1 MKKLILIIIAATAL
15 LVSGCEDFL
24 DTRNLFQKDLT
35 NFYKTPTDI
44 NEAMGGVYN
53 ALYVGGVFSEEHLSA
68 NLMADYMLGG
78 GGPDD
83 ITAKNC
89 DNFLDPTE
97 DTYSDLWKQTYNGVY
112 RTNAIIEAVTDADY
126 SSYFETPAE
135 ATDFIN
141 TALGEAYFMRG
152 FFMYRAARF
161 FGGMPIIP
169 RTDSPRDVE
178 RSTFTETFSQIAADF
193 IKAAETM
200 PEINPLNVPVT
211 EYGHANRWV
220 AKAYIARAFLFYT
233 GYMTNIEK
241 QATTDLPLPEGGS
254 LTKAQVVAHLDDVIT
269 KSKYELTPDFRNL
282 WPYSYANTSAAK
294 VVLPWA
300 AEEGLAWVGQDG
312 PKSTLG
318 TGNKEVMFALR
329 YAFGNWSW
337 SEGQKYNN
345 RIPLF
350 FGIRGNSMIPFAEGW
365 GWGPIHT
372 VFFNSWSNDDP
383 RKLASVLEMGKED
396 QGTGGYQANKGDH
409 ETGLYNKK
417 YSHLQHDDPAPTAT
431 SNRGKKGMFFYI
443 YNWNNG
449 DPMQL
454 ETAQDFFYLR
464 YADVLLMHSE
474 LSETATGLN
483 AVRARAKLPPVEWS
497 LDNLKKERLYELAFE
512 GLRWFDLVRWGDVED
527 PTKNFF
533 STPCNVKNSG
543 VAAVYTNSYRSETK
557 GLVPI
562 PESEIRLSNGV
573 YIQNPG
579 W

>member
-1 MKKLILIIIAATAL
+1 MMKKLILTIVAVTAL

-24 DTRNLFQKDLT
+24 DTRNLYQKDLT

-44 NEAMGGVYN
+44 TEAMGGVYN

-68 NLMADYMLGG
+68 NLMSDYMLGG

-89 DNFLDPTE
+89 DRFLDPTE
-97 DTYSDLWKQTYNGVY
+97 DTYIDLWKQTYNGVY

-126 SSYFETPAE
+126 SSYFDTEAE
-135 ATDFIN
+135 ATEFIN

-169 RTDSPRDVE
+169 KTDSPRDVP
-178 RSTFTETFSQIAADF
+178 RSTFTETFGQIAADF

-200 PEINPLNVPVT
+200 PAIDPMAVPLA

-220 AKAYIARAFLFYT
+220 AKAYIARAYLFFT

-241 QATTDLPLPEGGS
+241 QATTDLPLPEGGT
-254 LTKAQVVAHLDDVIT
+254 LTKADAIAALNDVIT
-269 KSKYELTPDFRNL
+269 NSNYELVPDFRNL
-282 WPYSYANTSAAK
+282 WPYSYANTSAGTE
-294 VVLPWA
+294 VLPWA
-300 AEEGLAWVGQDG
+300 ATEDLEWVGQDG
-312 PKSTLG
+312 PNSTIG
-318 TGNKEVMFALR
+318 TGNNEVMFGLR
-329 YAFGNWSW
+329 YAFGNWGW
-337 SEGQKYNN
+337 NEGQKYNN

-365 GWGPIHT
+365 GWGPIHP
-372 VFFNSWSNDDP
+372 VFFNSWPNDDP
-383 RKLASVLEMGKED
+383 RKIASVLEMGKAE

-417 YSHLQHDDPAPTAT
+417 YSHLQHEGAD
-431 SNRGKKGMFFYI
+431 GKKGMFYYI
-443 YNWNNG
+443 YDWNNG

-474 LSETATGLN
+474 LTETADGIN
-483 AVRARAKLPPVEWS
+483 AVRARVDLPPVTWS

-512 GLRWFDLVRWGDVED
+512 GLRWFDLVRWGDVEN
-527 PTKNFF
+527 PAKNYF
-533 STPCNVKNSG
+533 STTADVVNSG
-543 VAAVYTNSYRSETK
+543 VPATYSVTYPVAIK

-573 YIQNPG
+573 YTQNPG

>member
-1 MKKLILIIIAATAL
+1 MKKLILIIVAVTAL
-15 LVSGCEDFL
+15 IVSGCEDFL
-24 DTRNLFQKDLT
+24 DTRNLYQKDLT

-44 NEAMGGVYN
+44 TEAMGGVYN

-68 NLMADYMLGG
+68 NLMSDYMLGG

-112 RTNAIIEAVTDADY
+112 RTNAIIEAVAEADY
-126 SSYFETPAE
+126 SSYFGTEAE
-135 ATDFIN
+135 AIEFKN
-141 TALGEAYFMRG
+141 TSLGEAYFMRG

-169 RTDSPRDVE
+169 RTDSPRDVP
-178 RSTFTETFSQIAADF
+178 RSTFTETFGQIAADF
-193 IKAAETM
+193 LLAAETL
-200 PEINPLNVPVT
+200 PAINPMAVPLS

-220 AKAYIARAFLFYT
+220 AKAYIARTYLFYT

-241 QATTDLPLPEGGS
+241 QATTDLALPEGGT
-254 LTKAQVVAHLDDVIT
+254 LTKADAIAALNDVMT
-269 KSKYELTPDFRNL
+269 NSNYELVPDFGNL
-282 WPYSYANTSAAK
+282 WPYAYANTSAGTE
-294 VVLPWA
+294 VLPWA
-300 AEEGLAWVGQDG
+300 TTEGLEWVGQDG
-312 PKSTLG
+312 PNSTIG
-318 TGNKEVMFALR
+318 TGNNEVMFALR
-329 YAFGNWSW
+329 FAFGNWGW
-337 SEGQKYNN
+337 NEGQKFNN

-350 FGIRGNSMIPFAEGW
+350 FGIRGNSMVPFGEGW
-365 GWGPIHT
+365 GWGPIHP
-372 VFFNSWSNDDP
+372 VFFNAWPNEDP
-383 RKLASVLEMGKED
+383 RKLASVLEMGKAE
-396 QGTGGYQANKGDH
+396 QGTVGYQANKGDH

-417 YSHLQHDDPAPTAT
+417 YSHLQHEGAD
-431 SNRGKKGMFFYI
+431 GKKGMFYYI

-454 ETAQDFFYLR
+454 ESAQDFFYLR

-474 LSETATGLN
+474 LTETADGIN
-483 AVRARAKLPPVEWS
+483 AVRERVDLPPVAWS
-497 LDNLKKERLYELAFE
+497 LDNLKKERLYEFAFE

-527 PTKNFF
+527 PTKNYF
-533 STPCNVKNSG
+533 STTCTVMNSG
-543 VAAVYTNSYRSETK
+543 VEGTYSVTYPVAIK

-573 YIQNPG
+573 YEQNPG

>member
-1 MKKLILIIIAATAL
+1 MKKITLIIVALTAL

-24 DTRNLFQKDLT
+24 DTRNLYQKDLT

-44 NEAMGGVYN
+44 TEAMGGVYN

-89 DNFLDPTE
+89 DNFIDPTE

-112 RTNAIIEAVTDADY
+112 RTNAIIEALTDADY
-126 SSYFETPAE
+126 SSYFDTEAE
-135 ATDFIN
+135 ATNFIN
-141 TALGEAYFMRG
+141 TAMGEAYFMRG

-169 RTDSPRDVE
+169 KTDSPRDVP

-200 PEINPLNVPVT
+200 PEINPLSVPLA
-211 EYGHANRWV
+211 EYGHANVWV

-233 GYMTNIEK
+233 GYMTNIEG
-241 QATTDLPLPEGGS
+241 QATTELPLPEGGS

-282 WPYSYANTSAAK
+282 WPYSYANTSAGAE
-294 VVLPWA
+294 VLPWA
-300 AEEGLAWVGQDG
+300 ATEGLAWVGQDG
-312 PKSTLG
+312 PTSTIG

-329 YAFGNWSW
+329 YAFGNWGW

-365 GWGPIHT
+365 GWGPIHP
-372 VFFNSWSNDDP
+372 VFFNAWSNDDP
-383 RKLASVLEMGKED
+383 RKIASVLEMGKAE

-417 YSHLQHDDPAPTAT
+417 YSHLQHEGTD
-431 SNRGKKGMFFYI
+431 GKKGMFYYI

-474 LSETATGLN
+474 LTETATGMN
-483 AVRARAKLPPVEWS
+483 AVRARAGLDPVTYS

-512 GLRWFDLVRWGDVED
+512 GLRWFDLVRWGDVDD
-527 PTKNFF
+527 PTKNYF
-533 STPCNVKNSG
+533 STPCNVMNSG
-543 VAAVYTNSYRSETK
+543 VAAVYTNSYRPEIK

-573 YIQNPG
+573 YEQNPG

>member
-1 MKKLILIIIAATAL
+1 MKKITLIIVALTAL

-24 DTRNLFQKDLT
+24 DTRNLYQKDLT

-44 NEAMGGVYN
+44 TEAMGGVYN

-89 DNFLDPTE
+89 DNFIDPTE

-112 RTNAIIEAVTDADY
+112 RTNAIIEALTDADY
-126 SSYFETPAE
+126 SSYFDTEAE
-135 ATDFIN
+135 ATNFIN
-141 TALGEAYFMRG
+141 TAMGEAYFMRG

-169 RTDSPRDVE
+169 KTDSPRDVP
-178 RSTFTETFSQIAADF
+178 RSSFTETFSQIAADF

-200 PEINPLNVPVT
+200 PEINPLTVPLA
-211 EYGHANRWV
+211 EYGHANVWV

-233 GYMTNIEK
+233 GYMTNIEG
-241 QATTDLPLPEGGS
+241 QATTELPLPEGGS

-282 WPYSYANTSAAK
+282 WPYSYANTSAGAE
-294 VVLPWA
+294 VLPWA
-300 AEEGLAWVGQDG
+300 ATEGLAWVGQDG
-312 PKSTLG
+312 PTSTIG

-329 YAFGNWSW
+329 YAFGNWGW

-365 GWGPIHT
+365 GWGPIHP
-372 VFFNSWSNDDP
+372 VFFNAWSNDDP
-383 RKLASVLEMGKED
+383 RKIASVLEMGKAE

-417 YSHLQHDDPAPTAT
+417 YSHLQHEGAD
-431 SNRGKKGMFFYI
+431 GKKGMFYYI

-464 YADVLLMHSE
+464 FAEVLLMHSE
-474 LSETATGLN
+474 LTETATGMN
-483 AVRARAKLPPVEWS
+483 AVRARVGLDPIAYS

-512 GLRWFDLVRWGDVED
+512 GLRWFDLVRWGDVDD
-527 PTKNFF
+527 PTKNYF
-533 STPCNVKNSG
+533 STPCNVMNSG
-543 VAAVYTNSYRSETK
+543 VAAVYTNNYRPEIK

-573 YIQNPG
+573 YEQNPG

>member
-1 MKKLILIIIAATAL
+1 MKKITLIIVALTAL

-24 DTRNLFQKDLT
+24 DTRNLYQKDLT

-44 NEAMGGVYN
+44 TEAMGGVYN

-89 DNFLDPTE
+89 DNFIDPTE
-97 DTYSDLWKQTYNGVY
+97 DTYADLWKQTYNGVY

-126 SSYFETPAE
+126 SSYFNTEAE
-135 ATDFIN
+135 ATNFIN

-169 RTDSPRDVE
+169 KTDSPRDVP
-178 RSTFTETFSQIAADF
+178 RSTFTETFGQIAADF
-193 IKAAETM
+193 IKATETM
-200 PEINPLNVPVT
+200 PEINPLTTPLS
-211 EYGHANRWV
+211 EYGHANIWV

-233 GYMTNIEK
+233 GYMSNIEG
-241 QATTDLPLPEGGS
+241 QATTELPLPEGGS

-282 WPYSYANTSAAK
+282 WPYSYANTSAGTE
-294 VVLPWA
+294 VLPWA
-300 AEEGLAWVGQDG
+300 ATEGLAWVGQDG
-312 PKSTLG
+312 PNSTIG

-329 YAFGNWSW
+329 YAFGNWGW

-365 GWGPIHT
+365 GWGPIHP
-372 VFFNSWSNDDP
+372 VFFNAWSNDDP
-383 RKLASVLEMGKED
+383 RKIASVLEMGKTD
-396 QGTGGYQANKGDH
+396 QGTGGYNANKGDH
-409 ETGLYNKK
+409 ETGLFNKK
-417 YSHLQHDDPAPTAT
+417 YSHLQHEGAD
-431 SNRGKKGMFFYI
+431 GKKGMFYYI
-443 YNWNNG
+443 YDWNNG

-474 LSETATGLN
+474 LTETATGMN
-483 AVRARAKLPPVEWS
+483 AVRARVGLDPVTYS

-512 GLRWFDLVRWGDVED
+512 GLRWFDLVRWGDVDD
-527 PTKNFF
+527 PTKNYF
-533 STPCNVKNSG
+533 STPCNVMNSG
-543 VAAVYTNSYRSETK
+543 VAAVYTNSYRPAIK

-573 YIQNPG
+573 YEQNPG

>member
-1 MKKLILIIIAATAL
+1 MALMAT
-15 LVSGCEDFL
+15 SCEDFL
-24 DTRNLFQKDLT
+24 DTRNLYQKDLT

-44 NEAMGGVYN
+44 TEAMGGVYN
-53 ALYVGGVFSEEHLSA
+53 ALYVGGVFSEEQLSA
-68 NLMADYMLGG
+68 NLMSDYMLGG

-89 DNFLDPTE
+89 DKFLDPTE

-126 SSYFETPAE
+126 SSYFNTEAE
-135 ATDFIN
+135 ATAFIN

-169 RTDSPRDVE
+169 KTDSPRDVA
-178 RSTFTETFSQIAADF
+178 RSTFTETWSQIAADF

-200 PEINPLNVPVT
+200 PAINPMTVPLA

-220 AKAYIARAFLFYT
+220 AKAYIARTYLFYT

-241 QATTDLPLPEGGS
+241 QATTELPLPEGGS
-254 LTKAQVVAHLDDVIT
+254 LTKADAIAHLNDVIT
-269 KSKYELTPDFRNL
+269 NSNYELTPDFRNL
-282 WPYSYANTSAAK
+282 WPYSYVNTSAGS
-294 VVLPWA
+294 VVLQWA
-300 AEEGLAWVGQDG
+300 EDEGLEWVGQDG
-312 PKSTLG
+312 PNSTIG

-329 YAFGNWSW
+329 FAFGNWGW
-337 SEGQKYNN
+337 NEGQKYNN
-345 RIPLF
+345 RVPLF
-350 FGIRGNSMIPFAEGW
+350 FGIRGNSMVPFGEGW
-365 GWGPIHT
+365 GWGPIHP

-383 RKLASVLEMGKED
+383 RKLASVLEMGKAE

-409 ETGLYNKK
+409 ETGLFNKK
-417 YSHLQHDDPAPTAT
+417 YSHLQHEGAD
-431 SNRGKKGMFFYI
+431 GKKGMFYYI
-443 YNWNNG
+443 YDWDNG

-454 ETAQDFFYLR
+454 ESAQDFFYLR

-474 LSETATGLN
+474 LTETADGMN
-483 AVRARAKLPPVEWS
+483 EVRARVGLDPVEWS
-497 LDNLKKERLYELAFE
+497 LDNLKSERLYELAFE
-512 GLRWFDLVRWGDVED
+512 GLRWFDLVRWGDVEN
-527 PTKNFF
+527 PAKNFF
-533 STPCNVKNSG
+533 STPCNVMNSG
-543 VAAVYTNSYRSETK
+543 VAAVYTNSYRAETK

-573 YIQNPG
+573 YEQNPG

>member
-1 MKKLILIIIAATAL
+1 MKKITLIIVALTAL

-24 DTRNLFQKDLT
+24 DTRNLYQKDLT

-44 NEAMGGVYN
+44 TEAMGGVYN

-89 DNFLDPTE
+89 DNFIDPTE

-112 RTNAIIEAVTDADY
+112 RTNAIIEALTDADY
-126 SSYFETPAE
+126 SSYFNTEAE
-135 ATDFIN
+135 ATNFIN
-141 TALGEAYFMRG
+141 TAMGEAYFMRG

-169 RTDSPRDVE
+169 KTDSPRDVP

-200 PEINPLNVPVT
+200 PEINPLTTPLS
-211 EYGHANRWV
+211 EYGHANVWV

-233 GYMTNIEK
+233 GYMTNIEG
-241 QATTDLPLPEGGS
+241 QAATELPLPEGGS

-269 KSKYELTPDFRNL
+269 KSKYELTPKFANL
-282 WPYSYANTSAAK
+282 WPYSYANTSAGTE
-294 VVLPWA
+294 VLPWA
-300 AEEGLAWVGQDG
+300 VTENLAWVGQDG
-312 PKSTLG
+312 PNSTIG

-329 YAFGNWSW
+329 YAFGNWGW

-365 GWGPIHT
+365 GWGPIHP
-372 VFFNSWSNDDP
+372 VFFNAWSNDDP
-383 RKLASVLEMGKED
+383 RKLASVLEMGKAE

-417 YSHLQHDDPAPTAT
+417 YSHLQHGGADGT
-431 SNRGKKGMFFYI
+431 KGMFYYI

-474 LSETATGLN
+474 LTETATGMN
-483 AVRARAKLPPVEWS
+483 AVRARVGLDPVTYS

-512 GLRWFDLVRWGDVED
+512 GLRWFDLVRWGDVDD
-527 PTKNFF
+527 PTKNYF
-533 STPCNVKNSG
+533 STPCNVMNSG
-543 VAAVYTNSYRSETK
+543 VAAVYTNSYRPEIK

-573 YIQNPG
+573 YEQNPG

>member
-1 MKKLILIIIAATAL
+1 MKKITLIIVALTAL

-24 DTRNLFQKDLT
+24 DTRNLYQKDLT

-44 NEAMGGVYN
+44 TEAMGGVYN

-89 DNFLDPTE
+89 DNFIDPTE
-97 DTYSDLWKQTYNGVY
+97 DTYADLWKQTYNGVY

-126 SSYFETPAE
+126 SSYFNTEAE
-135 ATDFIN
+135 ATNFIN

-169 RTDSPRDVE
+169 RTDSPRDVP

-200 PEINPLNVPVT
+200 PEINPLTTPLS
-211 EYGHANRWV
+211 EYGHANVWV

-233 GYMTNIEK
+233 GYMTNIEG
-241 QATTDLPLPEGGS
+241 QATTELPLPEGGS

-269 KSKYELTPDFRNL
+269 KSKYELTPKFANL
-282 WPYSYANTSAAK
+282 WPYSYANTSAGTE
-294 VVLPWA
+294 VLPWA
-300 AEEGLAWVGQDG
+300 TTEGLAWVGQDG
-312 PKSTLG
+312 PNSTIG

-329 YAFGNWSW
+329 YAFGNWGW

-350 FGIRGNSMIPFAEGW
+350 FGIRGNSMVPFAEGW
-365 GWGPIHT
+365 GWGPIHS
-372 VFFNSWSNDDP
+372 VFFNAWSNDDP
-383 RKLASVLEMGKED
+383 RKLASVLEMGKAE

-417 YSHLQHDDPAPTAT
+417 YSHLQHGGTDG
-431 SNRGKKGMFFYI
+431 NKGMFYYI
-443 YNWNNG
+443 YKWNNG

-474 LSETATGLN
+474 LTETATGMN
-483 AVRARAKLPPVEWS
+483 AVRARVGLDPVTYS

-512 GLRWFDLVRWGDVED
+512 GLRWFDLVRWGDVDD
-527 PTKNFF
+527 PTKNYF
-533 STPCNVKNSG
+533 STPCNVMNSG
-543 VAAVYTNSYRSETK
+543 VAAVYTNSYRPEIK

-573 YIQNPG
+573 YTQNPG

>member
-1 MKKLILIIIAATAL
+1 MKKIIFIIVATIAL
-15 LVSGCEDFL
+15 LISGCEGFL
-24 DTRNLFQKDLT
+24 DTRNLYQKDLG

-44 NEAMGGVYN
+44 TEAMGGVYN

-68 NLMADYMLGG
+68 NLMSDEMLGG

-89 DNFLDPTE
+89 DKFLDPTE
-97 DTYSDLWKQTYNGVY
+97 DTYRDLWKQTYNGVY
-112 RTNAIIEAVTDADY
+112 RASAIIEAVTDADY
-126 SSYFETPAE
+126 TSYFDTPAKA
-135 ATDFIN
+135 ATFKS

-169 RTDSPRDVE
+169 TTSSPRNVP
-178 RSTFTETFSQIAADF
+178 RATFTETFSQIASDL
-193 IKAAETM
+193 IMAAETL
-200 PEINPLNVPVT
+200 PAINPLTVPVS

-241 QATTDLPLPEGGS
+241 QATTELPLPGGET
-254 LTKAQVVAHLDDVIT
+254 LTKAEVITQLNDVIAD
-269 KSKYELTPDFRNL
+269 SKYSLTPDFRNL
-282 WPYSYANTSAAK
+282 WPYSYVNTSAGSN
-294 VVLPWA
+294 VLPWA
-300 AEEGLAWVGQDG
+300 TTEGLAWVGQDG
-312 PKSTLG
+312 PNSTIG

-329 YAFGNWSW
+329 YAFGNWGW
-337 SEGQKYNN
+337 NEGQKYNN

-350 FGIRGNSMIPFAEGW
+350 FGIRGNSMVPFAEGW

-372 VFFNSWSNDDP
+372 QFFNDWPVADL
-383 RKLASVLEMGKED
+383 RKTASVLEMGKAE
-396 QGTGGYQANKGDH
+396 QGTGGYAPNKGDH
-409 ETGLYNKK
+409 ETGMFNKK
-417 YSHLQHDDPAPTAT
+417 YSHLQH
-431 SNRGKKGMFFYI
+431 NGKDGNKGMFYYI

-454 ETAQDFFYLR
+454 ETAQDYYYLR

-474 LSETATGLN
+474 LTETATGIN
-483 AVRARAKLPPVEWS
+483 AVRTRVGLPNVTYS
-497 LDNLKKERLYELAFE
+497 IDNLKKEREYEFAFE
-512 GLRWFDLVRWGDVED
+512 GLRWFDLVRWGDVEN
-527 PTKNFF
+527 PAKNYF
-533 STPCNVKNSG
+533 STPCNVMNSG
-543 VAAVYTNSYRSETK
+543 VAAVYTNSYPAAIK

>member
-1 MKKLILIIIAATAL
+1 MKKITLIIVALTAL

-24 DTRNLFQKDLT
+24 DTRNLYQKDLT

-44 NEAMGGVYN
+44 TEAMGGVYN

-89 DNFLDPTE
+89 DNFIDPTE

-112 RTNAIIEAVTDADY
+112 RTNAIIEALTDADY
-126 SSYFETPAE
+126 SSYFNTEAE
-135 ATDFIN
+135 ATNFIN
-141 TALGEAYFMRG
+141 TAMGEAYFMRG

-169 RTDSPRDVE
+169 KTDSPRDVP

-200 PEINPLNVPVT
+200 PEINPLTTPLS
-211 EYGHANRWV
+211 EYGHANVWV

-233 GYMTNIEK
+233 GYMTNIEG
-241 QATTDLPLPEGGS
+241 QAATELPLPEGGS

-269 KSKYELTPDFRNL
+269 KSKYELTPKFANL
-282 WPYSYANTSAAK
+282 WPYSYANTSAGSE
-294 VVLPWA
+294 VLPWA
-300 AEEGLAWVGQDG
+300 VTENLAWVGQDG
-312 PKSTLG
+312 PNSTIG

-329 YAFGNWSW
+329 YAFGNWGW

-365 GWGPIHT
+365 GWGPIHP
-372 VFFNSWSNDDP
+372 VFFNAWSNDDP
-383 RKLASVLEMGKED
+383 RKLASVLEMGKAE

-417 YSHLQHDDPAPTAT
+417 YSHLQHGGADGT
-431 SNRGKKGMFFYI
+431 KGMFYYI

-474 LSETATGLN
+474 LTETATGMN
-483 AVRARAKLPPVEWS
+483 AVRARVGLDPVTYS

-512 GLRWFDLVRWGDVED
+512 GLRWFDLVRWGDVDD
-527 PTKNFF
+527 PTKNYF
-533 STPCNVKNSG
+533 STPCNVMNSG
-543 VAAVYTNSYRSETK
+543 VAAVYTNSYRPEIK

-573 YIQNPG
+573 YEQNPG

>member
-1 MKKLILIIIAATAL
+1 MKKLILIIVAATAL
-15 LVSGCEDFL
+15 MVSGCEDFL
-24 DTRNLFQKDLT
+24 DTRNLYQKDLT

-44 NEAMGGVYN
+44 TEAMGGVYN

-89 DNFLDPTE
+89 DKFLDPTE

-112 RTNAIIEAVTDADY
+112 RTNAIIEAVTEADY
-126 SSYFETPAE
+126 SSYFNTEAE
-135 ATDFIN
+135 ATAFKN

-169 RTDSPRDVE
+169 RTDSPRDVP
-178 RSTFTETFSQIAADF
+178 RATFTETFGQIAADF
-193 IKAAETM
+193 IKASETM
-200 PEINPLNVPVT
+200 PAVNPLAVPLS

-220 AKAYIARAFLFYT
+220 AQAYIARTYLFYT

-241 QATTDLPLPEGGS
+241 QATTDLALPEGAN
-254 LTKAQVVAHLDDVIT
+254 LTKADAIAALNDVIT
-269 KSKYELTPDFRNL
+269 NSKYELVSDFRNL
-282 WPYSYANTSAAK
+282 WPYSYANTSAGSI
-294 VVLPWA
+294 VLPWA
-300 AEEGLAWVGQDG
+300 DDEDLAWAGQDG
-312 PKSTLG
+312 PNSTIG
-318 TGNKEVMFALR
+318 NGNKEVMFALR
-329 YAFGNWSW
+329 FAFGNWGW
-337 SEGQKYNN
+337 NEGQKFNN

-365 GWGPIHT
+365 GWGPIHS
-372 VFFNSWSNDDP
+372 VFFNSWPNDDP
-383 RKLASVLEMGKED
+383 RKLASVLEMGKAE

-417 YSHLQHDDPAPTAT
+417 YSHLQHEGAD
-431 SNRGKKGMFFYI
+431 GKKGMFYYI

-454 ETAQDFFYLR
+454 ESAQDFFYLR
-464 YADVLLMHSE
+464 YAEVLLMHSE
-474 LSETATGLN
+474 LTETADGIN
-483 AVRARAKLPPVEWS
+483 AVRARVGLLPVAWS
-497 LDNLKKERLYELAFE
+497 LDNLKSERLYELAFE
-512 GLRWFDLVRWGDVED
+512 GQRWFDLVRWGDVEN
-527 PTKNFF
+527 PTKNYF
-533 STPCNVKNSG
+533 STPCNVMNSG
-543 VAAVYTNSYRSETK
+543 VAAVYTNSYRPEIK
-557 GLVPI
+557 GLVPV

-573 YIQNPG
+573 YVQNPG